1 MEYDND
7 KLRKRTPRLEI
18 LYWIV
23 LALLQPVTCI
33 ITIFPT
39 SPRVWIFPLLV
50 NLLVL
55 PGYILYARLV
65 GPALPG
71 ESELRM
77 RRPEAWLGK
86 RWFTIVLTALSF
98 VVIQAFLLAV
108 YALLR
113 KFNVPPV
120 LKAYL
125 TPNATSLAREA
136 WWTVVNMALAIAI
149 FYVRKS
155 DDEQDELQ
163 AMRKDNVFFRLRY
176 LRAQLNPHFLFNTLN
191 SIYSLSLQKSDRTP
205 EVVVRLADIM
215 RYLIY
220 ECNEEKIPL
229 DKEIEFIRNYIEIE
243 KIRHQ
248 ADIRFTV
255 EGSTAGIRIEP
266 FLFISFIENGFK
278 HAMDHTF
285 NDPFIYITLKVG
297 DGQLTLNVLNSTNAD
312 LELQAKRIN
321 GMGISHSR
329 SLLELLYPAS
339 YDLDIIQTEKDESR
353 TSELRLRNARER
365 LESLYP
371 DAHTLDVILN
381 KSTFTVS
388 LIVKTATAC

>member
-7 KLRKRTPRLEI
+7 KLRKRTPRLEL
-18 LYWIV
+18 LYWVILV
-23 LALLQPVTCI
+23 LLQPVTCF
-33 ITIFPT
+33 ITIFP
-39 SPRVWIFPLLV
+39 SHPLLGILPLFMS
-50 NLLVL
+50 LLVF
-55 PGYILYARLV
+55 PAYILYAKIV
-65 GPALPG
+65 GPTLPG
-71 ESELRM
+71 ETRILRYTQ
-77 RRPEAWLGK
+77 WLGK
-86 RWFTIVLTALSF
+86 RWFTILMTILSF
-98 VVIQAFLLAV
+98 VVIQLFILAV

-113 KFNVPPV
+113 NTS
-120 LKAYL
+120 L
-125 TPNATSLAREA
+125 TPLLQAYMRPTATNLAREA
-136 WWTVVNMALAIAI
+136 WWTAVNMALAIAI
-149 FYVRKS
+149 FYIRKA
-155 DDEQDELQ
+155 DDEKDELA
-163 AMRKDNVFFRLRY
+163 AMQKDNTFFRLRY

-191 SIYSLSLQKSDRTP
+191 SIYSLSMQKSDRTP

-255 EGSTAGIRIEP
+255 EGKTEGLLIEP

-285 NDPFIYITLKVG
+285 DEPFIYITLRVG
-297 DGQLTLNVLNSTNAD
+297 NGQLTLNVINSTNAD
-312 LELQAKRIN
+312 LEMQAKRIN

-388 LIVKTATAC
+388 LIVKTVAAC